1 MQCVQHVRA
10 LIKEQPREFGSVG
23 EVPGA
28 LLLPLTLEGGEERG
42 R

>member
-1 MQCVQHVRA
+1 MFVCNVRA
-10 LIKEQPREFGSVG
+10 SIKKQPGGFGSVG

-28 LLLPLTLEGGEERG
+28 LLLPLALEGGEERG